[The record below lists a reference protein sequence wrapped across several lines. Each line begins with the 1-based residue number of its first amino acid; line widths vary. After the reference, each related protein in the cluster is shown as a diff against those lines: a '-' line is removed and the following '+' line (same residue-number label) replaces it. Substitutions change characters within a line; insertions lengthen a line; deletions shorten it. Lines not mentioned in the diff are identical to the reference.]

1 MSLEQLQEVQRH
13 IDACSKYLDR
23 LIADT
28 EKPSPYKINTLLDA
42 AMAQIENTCLVMRRL
57 SDAVRPPLPDKPL
70 GAANY
75 HSKTIY
81 GSVELLDTGWLHI
94 RLNTLLPHYKILGG
108 AQYITDSIT
117 RLLDTFARDGGKLPL
132 WDKAHIAIIEHCDP
146 ACCEA
151 YDHDNKGY
159 PAVINSLKGR
169 VVRDDNQF
177 ELSLGLFTS
186 QNGDAPACHIYVL
199 PDDEAGDFQYYRIS
213 EGL

>member
-1 MSLEQLQEVQRH
+1 MTPPHTLEEMQRH
-13 IDACSKYLDR
+13 IGACSQYIDR
-23 LIADT
+23 LIAAGGQ
-28 EKPSPYKINTLLDA
+28 PSAYKINTLLDA
-42 AMAQIENTCLVMRRL
+42 AMRQIEETCILMRRL
-57 SDAVRPPLPDKPL
+57 SNAVRPPLPDRPIDTT
-70 GAANY
+70 NY

-94 RLNTLLPHYKILGG
+94 QLNTLLPHYKILGG
-108 AQYITDSIT
+108 VQYITDSIT
-117 RLLDTFARDGGKLPL
+117 RLLDTFVRDGGKLPL
-132 WDKAHIAIIEHCDP
+132 WDKAYVAIIEHCDP
-146 ACCEA
+146 VCCA

-177 ELSLGLFTS
+177 ALSLGLFTS
-186 QNGDAPACHIYVL
+186 HSDVPACHIYVL